1 MTDFRK
7 IELADKVWID
17 KLLASSDYRGA
28 EYCYTNLFI
37 WDGVYNSR
45 IARHKDFLLFISGEG
60 ENTRYLYPAGSG
72 GKREAIE
79 LLMQDSADRG
89 VEMMLIGISPEARDE
104 LESLY
109 PGKFSFKPYRYG
121 FDYVYER
128 EKLVSLSGKKLQ
140 SKRNHINFFKSNY
153 AWSYEE
159 FTPDKVE
166 EVKSFTKEWCKEI
179 DCSKSESLDLES
191 CAVRKCL
198 ENYGSLVLKGGI
210 LRVDGKIVAY
220 TVGEKINSDTFI
232 IHIEKAFAEIRGA
245 YPMINREF
253 AERIPDYIKY
263 VNREDDAGDAGLRQ
277 AKESYYPIFMVE
289 KFSAHLF

>member
-1 MTDFRK
+1 M
-7 IELADKVWID
+7 
-17 KLLASSDYRGA
+17 
-28 EYCYTNLFI
+28 
-37 WDGVYNSR
+37 
-45 IARHKDFLLFISGEG
+45 
-60 ENTRYLYPAGSG
+60 
-72 GKREAIE
+72 
-79 LLMQDSADRG
+79 
-89 VEMMLIGISPEARDE
+89 
-104 LESLY
+104 
-109 PGKFSFKPYRYG
+109 
-121 FDYVYER
+121 
-128 EKLVSLSGKKLQ
+128 
-140 SKRNHINFFKSNY
+140 
-153 AWSYEE
+153 
-159 FTPDKVE
+159 
-166 EVKSFTKEWCKEI
+166 
-179 DCSKSESLDLES
+179 
-191 CAVRKCL
+191 RKCL